1 MLRELRSEMGKY
13 AVIAI
18 LLIATI
24 GFVSGFLVAGSS
36 MIAAYNEGFEK
47 YNIEDG
53 HFRVEKQLNRA
64 QLKAITGA
72 GVTLYD
78 LHYRE
83 TAMENGSTL
92 RIYPD
97 RTQVNTVCLMQGAMP
112 AAPGEMGLDRMYAE
126 NNGIAVG
133 DTVTDTNGQTWTV
146 TGYVALPD
154 YSCLFKDNTDTMF
167 DAIKFGVAIVTQE
180 AFDALPEQQT
190 WNYAWQYDT
199 APADDRAEK
208 DAATDF
214 MKVVNKT
221 ASLQDFV
228 PEYENQAIIFTGDDL
243 GSDRAMIAVLLY
255 IVIAI
260 MAFVFSVTTSNT
272 IAKEA
277 GVIGTL
283 RASGYSRG
291 ELVRHYMAMP
301 VVVTLISAAVGNV
314 LGYTVLKNVCV
325 DMYYGSYSLPTYV
338 TRWNADAFWMTTV
351 IPVAL
356 MIFINWL
363 VLSRTMRISPLQFL
377 RHDLSRHAN
386 RKHALPLPSA
396 LPFFGRFRTRVILQ
410 NLGSYVVLFVGVLF
424 ANLLL
429 SFGMILPDALNH
441 YSDTIA
447 DNMLS
452 NTQTMLQIPYSAM
465 DEDRKLNALLT
476 GHNPAK

>member
-24 GFVSGFLVAGSS
+24 GFVSGFFVAGSS

-221 ASLQDFV
+221 AS
-228 PEYENQAIIFTGDDL
+228 P
-243 GSDRAMIAVLLY
+243 
-255 IVIAI
+255 
-260 MAFVFSVTTSNT
+260 
-272 IAKEA
+272 A
-277 GVIGTL
+277 GFC
-283 RASGYSRG
+283 A
-291 ELVRHYMAMP
+291 
-301 VVVTLISAAVGNV
+301 
-314 LGYTVLKNVCV
+314 
-325 DMYYGSYSLPTYV
+325 
-338 TRWNADAFWMTTV
+338 
-351 IPVAL
+351 
-356 MIFINWL
+356 
-363 VLSRTMRISPLQFL
+363 
-377 RHDLSRHAN
+377 
-386 RKHALPLPSA
+386 
-396 LPFFGRFRTRVILQ
+396 RV
-410 NLGSYVVLFVGVLF
+410 
-424 ANLLL
+424 
-429 SFGMILPDALNH
+429 
-441 YSDTIA
+441 
-447 DNMLS
+447 
-452 NTQTMLQIPYSAM
+452 
-465 DEDRKLNALLT
+465 
-476 GHNPAK
+476 

>member
-1 MLRELRSEMGKY
+1 MKNPLNKRMLRELRSEMGKY

-83 TAMENGSTL
+83 TSMENSSTL

-208 DAATDF
+208 DAKSSTKRRPCRILCPS
-214 MKVVNKT
+214 MRT
-221 ASLQDFV
+221 RLSSL
-228 PEYENQAIIFTGDDL
+228 P
-243 GSDRAMIAVLLY
+243 
-255 IVIAI
+255 
-260 MAFVFSVTTSNT
+260 VTTW
-272 IAKEA
+272 
-277 GVIGTL
+277 
-283 RASGYSRG
+283 
-291 ELVRHYMAMP
+291 
-301 VVVTLISAAVGNV
+301 AA
-314 LGYTVLKNVCV
+314 T
-325 DMYYGSYSLPTYV
+325 
-338 TRWNADAFWMTTV
+338 
-351 IPVAL
+351 
-356 MIFINWL
+356 
-363 VLSRTMRISPLQFL
+363 SP
-377 RHDLSRHAN
+377 
-386 RKHALPLPSA
+386 
-396 LPFFGRFRTRVILQ
+396 
-410 NLGSYVVLFVGVLF
+410 
-424 ANLLL
+424 
-429 SFGMILPDALNH
+429 
-441 YSDTIA
+441 
-447 DNMLS
+447 
-452 NTQTMLQIPYSAM
+452 
-465 DEDRKLNALLT
+465 
-476 GHNPAK
+476 

>member
-1 MLRELRSEMGKY
+1 MKNPLNKRMLRELRSEMGKY

-154 YSCLFKDNTDTMF
+154 YSCLFKDNSDTMF
-167 DAIKFGVAIVTQE
+167 DAIKFGVGIVTQE

-190 WNYAWQYDT
+190 WNYAWLYDT

-208 DAATDF
+208 DAAADF

-243 GSDRAMIAVLLY
+243 GSDLTMIAVLLY

-283 RASGYSRG
+283 RASGYSR
-291 ELVRHYMAMP
+291 ASWCATTWP
-301 VVVTLISAAVGNV
+301 
-314 LGYTVLKNVCV
+314 C
-325 DMYYGSYSLPTYV
+325 
-338 TRWNADAFWMTTV
+338 RWW
-351 IPVAL
+351 
-356 MIFINWL
+356 
-363 VLSRTMRISPLQFL
+363 SPLSA
-377 RHDLSRHAN
+377 RRWAMYWGTRCSKTSASICTMAVTACPPMSHAGTPM
-386 RKHALPLPSA
+386 RS
-396 LPFFGRFRTRVILQ
+396 G
-410 NLGSYVVLFVGVLF
+410 
-424 ANLLL
+424 
-429 SFGMILPDALNH
+429 
-441 YSDTIA
+441 
-447 DNMLS
+447 
-452 NTQTMLQIPYSAM
+452 
-465 DEDRKLNALLT
+465 
-476 GHNPAK
+476 

>member
-1 MLRELRSEMGKY
+1 MKDPLNKRMLRELRSEMGKY

-83 TAMENGSTL
+83 TSMENSSTL

-199 APADDRAEK
+199 TPADDRAEK

-291 ELVRHYMAMP
+291 ELVRHGHAGGGHPYQRGGGQCTGVHGAQKRLRRH
-301 VVVTLISAAVGNV
+301 VLWQLQLAHLCHTLERRCVLDDDSHPGGVDDLHQLAGAFPHDAHLAA
-314 LGYTVLKNVCV
+314 
-325 DMYYGSYSLPTYV
+325 
-338 TRWNADAFWMTTV
+338 A
-351 IPVAL
+351 
-356 MIFINWL
+356 IF
-363 VLSRTMRISPLQFL
+363 
-377 RHDLSRHAN
+377 A
-386 RKHALPLPSA
+386 A
-396 LPFFGRFRTRVILQ
+396 
-410 NLGSYVVLFVGVLF
+410 
-424 ANLLL
+424 
-429 SFGMILPDALNH
+429 
-441 YSDTIA
+441 
-447 DNMLS
+447 
-452 NTQTMLQIPYSAM
+452 
-465 DEDRKLNALLT
+465 
-476 GHNPAK
+476 